1 MRKTKWSSKKD
12 IKVWILAKKENFNSY
27 ENRRFHKEAEQMG
40 IELQTVGPEEFD
52 IVVTKEGRRSILRN
66 GSPVDLPDCL
76 IPRMGAGT
84 TYFAL
89 AMIRHLERLGLF
101 VLNSSQSIENAKNKL
116 TTLQILA
123 ANNVP
128 IPKTMLAKFPLNVDI
143 VEREFTYPLIVKT
156 VSGSYGK
163 GVFLC
168 ENRAQLKDL
177 ADFIEVSK
185 DPKVNVIIQEFVLSS
200 NGKDIRV
207 FVVGRRHIGA
217 MVRIAREGKLKA
229 NFSAGGTVEPFDLNP
244 AVEWLAVES
253 AKLVGLDIAGIDILF
268 DGDSYKVCEVNS
280 SLGFEGFE
288 KATGLNVPQEIYHY
302 IQVRLGGSL

>member
-1 MRKTKWSSKKD
+1 MKA
-12 IKVWILAKKENFNSY
+12 WILAKKENFNSY

-40 IELQTVGPEEFD
+40 IELQIVGPEEFD
-52 IVVTKEGRRSILRN
+52 IVVTKEGRKSILHN
-66 GSPVDLPDCL
+66 SIPVDLPDCL

-123 ANNVP
+123 ANNIP

-177 ADFIEVSK
+177 ADLIEVSK
-185 DPKVNVIIQEFVLSS
+185 DPKVNVIIQEFVLFS

-280 SLGFEGFE
+280 SPGFEGFE

>member
-1 MRKTKWSSKKD
+1 M
-12 IKVWILAKKENFNSY
+12 KVWILAKKENFNSY

-40 IELQTVGPEEFD
+40 IELQIVGPEEFD
-52 IVVTKEGRRSILRN
+52 IVVTKEGRKSILRN
-66 GSPVDLPDCL
+66 SSPVDLPDCL

-123 ANNVP
+123 TNNVP

-168 ENRAQLKDL
+168 ENRDQMKDL
-177 ADFIEVSK
+177 ADLIEVSK
-185 DPKVNVIIQEFVLSS
+185 DPKVNVIIQEFVLFS

-280 SLGFEGFE
+280 SPGFEGFE

>member
-1 MRKTKWSSKKD
+1 MKA
-12 IKVWILAKKENFNSY
+12 WILAKKENFNSY

-40 IELQTVGPEEFD
+40 IELQIVGPEEFD
-52 IVVTKEGRRSILRN
+52 IIVTKEGRKSILHHS
-66 GSPVDLPDCL
+66 SPVDLPDCL

-123 ANNVP
+123 TNNVP

-168 ENRAQLKDL
+168 ENRDQMKDL
-177 ADFIEVSK
+177 ADLIEVSK
-185 DPKVNVIIQEFVLSS
+185 DPKVNVIIQEFVLFS

-280 SLGFEGFE
+280 SPGFEGFE

>member
-1 MRKTKWSSKKD
+1 MKAW
-12 IKVWILAKKENFNSY
+12 VLAKKENFNSY

-40 IELQTVGPEEFD
+40 IELQIVGPEEFD
-52 IVVTKEGRRSILRN
+52 IVVTKEGRKSILRN
-66 GSPVDLPDCL
+66 SSPVDLPDCL

-89 AMIRHLERLGLF
+89 AMIRHLQRLGLF
-101 VLNSSQSIENAKNKL
+101 VLNSGQSIENAQDKL
-116 TTLQILA
+116 ATLQILA
-123 ANNVP
+123 TNNIP

-163 GVFLC
+163 GVFFC
-168 ENRAQLKDL
+168 EHRDQLEDL
-177 ADFIEVSK
+177 ADLIEVSK
-185 DPKVNVIIQEFVLSS
+185 DQRVNVIIQEFVLFS

-207 FVVGRRHIGA
+207 FVVGGRHIGA
-217 MVRIAREGKLKA
+217 MVRIAREGKLKT
-229 NFSAGGTVEPFDLNP
+229 NFSAGGTVASFDLNP
-244 AVEWLAVES
+244 AMERLAVES

-268 DGDSYKVCEVNS
+268 DGDSYRVCEVNS
-280 SLGFEGFE
+280 SPGFEGFE

>member
-1 MRKTKWSSKKD
+1 M
-12 IKVWILAKKENFNSY
+12 KVWILAKKENFNSY

-40 IELQTVGPEEFD
+40 IELQIVGPEEFD
-52 IVVTKEGRRSILRN
+52 IVVTKEGRKSILHHS
-66 GSPVDLPDCL
+66 SPVDLPDCL

-101 VLNSSQSIENAKNKL
+101 LLNSSQSIENAKNKL

-123 ANNVP
+123 TNNVP

-244 AVEWLAVES
+244 ALERLAVES

-268 DGDSYKVCEVNS
+268 DGDSYRVCEVNS
-280 SLGFEGFE
+280 SPGFEGFE

>member
-1 MRKTKWSSKKD
+1 MKA
-12 IKVWILAKKENFNSY
+12 WILAKKENFNSY

-40 IELQTVGPEEFD
+40 IELQTVEPEEFD
-52 IVVTKEGRRSILRN
+52 IVVTKEGRKSILHN
-66 GSPVDLPDCL
+66 SSPVDLPDCL

-123 ANNVP
+123 TNNIP

-168 ENRAQLKDL
+168 ENRVQLKDL
-177 ADFIEVSK
+177 ADLIEVSK
-185 DPKVNVIIQEFVLSS
+185 DPKVNVIIQEFVLFG

-280 SLGFEGFE
+280 SPGFEGFE

>member
-1 MRKTKWSSKKD
+1 M
-12 IKVWILAKKENFNSY
+12 KVWILAKKENFNSY

-40 IELQTVGPEEFD
+40 IELQIVGPEEFD
-52 IVVTKEGRRSILRN
+52 IVVIKEGRKSILHN
-66 GSPVDLPDCL
+66 SSPVDLPDCL

-123 ANNVP
+123 TNNIP

-185 DPKVNVIIQEFVLSS
+185 DPKVNVIIQEFVLFS

-280 SLGFEGFE
+280 SPGFEGFE

>member
-1 MRKTKWSSKKD
+1 M
-12 IKVWILAKKENFNSY
+12 KVWILAKKENFNSY

-40 IELQTVGPEEFD
+40 IELQIVGPEEFD
-52 IVVTKEGRRSILRN
+52 IVVIKEGRKSILHN
-66 GSPVDLPDCL
+66 SSPVDLPDCL

-123 ANNVP
+123 TNNIP

-185 DPKVNVIIQEFVLSS
+185 DPKVNVIIQEFVLFS

-280 SLGFEGFE
+280 SPGFEGFE

-302 IQVRLGGSL
+302 IQVRLGDSL

>member
-1 MRKTKWSSKKD
+1 MKA
-12 IKVWILAKKENFNSY
+12 WILAKKENFNSY

-40 IELQTVGPEEFD
+40 IELQTVEPEEFD
-52 IVVTKEGRRSILRN
+52 IVVTKEGRRSILHH

-89 AMIRHLERLGLF
+89 AVIRHLERLGLF

-123 ANNVP
+123 TNNIP

-168 ENRAQLKDL
+168 ENRVQLKDL
-177 ADFIEVSK
+177 ADLIEVSK
-185 DPKVNVIIQEFVLSS
+185 DPKVNVIIQEFVLFS

-280 SLGFEGFE
+280 SPGFEGFE

>member
-1 MRKTKWSSKKD
+1 MKA
-12 IKVWILAKKENFNSY
+12 WILTKKENFNSY

-40 IELQTVGPEEFD
+40 IELQIVGPEEFD
-52 IVVTKEGRRSILRN
+52 IVVTKEGRKSILRN
-66 GSPVDLPDCL
+66 SSPVDLPDCL

-89 AMIRHLERLGLF
+89 AMIRHLQRLGLF
-101 VLNSSQSIENAKNKL
+101 VLNSGQSIENAQDKL
-116 TTLQILA
+116 ATLQILA
-123 ANNVP
+123 ANNIP

-163 GVFLC
+163 GVFFC
-168 ENRAQLKDL
+168 ENRDQLEDL
-177 ADFIEVSK
+177 ADLIEVSK
-185 DPKVNVIIQEFVLSS
+185 DQRVNVIIQEFVLSS

-207 FVVGRRHIGA
+207 FVVGGRHIGA

-229 NFSAGGTVEPFDLNP
+229 NFSAGGTVTSFDLNP
-244 AVEWLAVES
+244 AMERLAVES

-268 DGDSYKVCEVNS
+268 DGDSYRVCEVNS
-280 SLGFEGFE
+280 SPGFEGFE

>member
-1 MRKTKWSSKKD
+1 MKA
-12 IKVWILAKKENFNSY
+12 WILAKKENFNSY

-40 IELQTVGPEEFD
+40 IELQIVGPEEFD
-52 IVVTKEGRRSILRN
+52 IVVTKEGRKSILHN
-66 GSPVDLPDCL
+66 SSPVDLPDCL

-123 ANNVP
+123 TNNIP

-168 ENRAQLKDL
+168 ENRAQMKDL

-185 DPKVNVIIQEFVLSS
+185 DPKVNVIIQEFVLFS

-268 DGDSYKVCEVNS
+268 DGDSYRVCEVNS
-280 SLGFEGFE
+280 SPGFEGFE

-302 IQVRLGGSL
+302 IQVRLGSSL

>member
-1 MRKTKWSSKKD
+1 MKA
-12 IKVWILAKKENFNSY
+12 WILAKKEKFNSY

-40 IELQTVGPEEFD
+40 IELQIVGPEEFD
-52 IVVTKEGRRSILRN
+52 IVVTKEGRKSILHHS
-66 GSPVDLPDCL
+66 SPVDLPDCL

-89 AMIRHLERLGLF
+89 AVIRHLERLGLF
-101 VLNSSQSIENAKNKL
+101 LLNSSQGIENAQNKL

-177 ADFIEVSK
+177 ADLLEVSK
-185 DPKVNVIIQEFVLSS
+185 DQRVNVIIQEFVLFS

-207 FVVGRRHIGA
+207 LVVGRRHIGA

-280 SLGFEGFE
+280 SPGFEGFE

-302 IQVRLGGSL
+302 IQVRLGSSL

>member
-1 MRKTKWSSKKD
+1 MKT
-12 IKVWILAKKENFNSY
+12 WILAKKENFDSY
-27 ENRRFHKEAEQMG
+27 ENRRFHEEAEQMG

-52 IVVTKEGRRSILRN
+52 IIVTKEGRRSILHN
-66 GSPVDLPDCL
+66 GSSVDLPDCL

-89 AMIRHLERLGLF
+89 AVIRHLERLGLF
-101 VLNSSQSIENAKNKL
+101 VLNSSQSIENAQNKL

-123 ANNVP
+123 ANNIP
-128 IPKTMLAKFPLNVDI
+128 IPKTILAKFPLNVDI

-168 ENRAQLKDL
+168 ENRVQMKDL
-177 ADFIEVSK
+177 ADLIEVSK
-185 DPKVNVIIQEFVLSS
+185 DQRVNVIIQEFVLFS

-207 FVVGRRHIGA
+207 FVVGGRHIGA

-229 NFSAGGTVEPFDLNP
+229 NFSAGGTVASFDLNP
-244 AVEWLAVES
+244 AMERLAVES

-268 DGDSYKVCEVNS
+268 DGDSYRVCEVNS
-280 SLGFEGFE
+280 SPGFEGFE